1 MRKTWLSRNLILLTV
16 VSLTQDAASEL
27 LYPLLPI
34 LLTTVLGAAPIALGL
49 IEGAAEAAAGFAKLW
64 SGKYS
69 DRIGRKPFVAV
80 GYSLAGVGKAL
91 VVFASTWGQVLFG
104 RITDRIGKGIR
115 SAPRDALITD
125 SVAKEHLGK
134 AFGFHRMGDNLGA
147 VIGPLF
153 ALWGLII
160 FNDDVKKV
168 AVFAIIP
175 AILSAAL
182 TFLVKESYFPKREPS
197 IKKIKTSKVA
207 LSTPLKRTIA
217 LLVFIQLMNIPNI
230 LILLRL
236 SDIGFSTRSVVLLY
250 IFYNAVA
257 TLASIP
263 AGVIADRIKPQ
274 YAYAIGLS
282 AFGITYLLLGTS
294 NSHLLAIIAIGIYG
308 LFPAFTDGV
317 GKSWIGKLSTKT
329 ERGRSQGI
337 YQASMNFAVLGA
349 GIWGG
354 ALWRKSDFELPLV
367 MAGVGALIGVL
378 LLLLRYSAITSSTD
392 ETRRSIS

>member
-1 MRKTWLSRNLILLTV
+1 MRKSWLSRNLILLTL

-34 LLTTVLGAAPIALGL
+34 LLTTVLGAAPIALGM

-91 VVFASTWGQVLFG
+91 VVFSATWGQVLIG

-125 SVAKEHLGK
+125 SVEKEHLGK

-147 VIGPLF
+147 VIGPFF
-153 ALWGLII
+153 ALWGLVI
-160 FNDDVKKV
+160 FHDDVRKV

-182 TFLVKESYFPKREPS
+182 TFFVKESYFPKQEPV
-197 IKKIKTSKVA
+197 KVKVKSPKVS
-207 LSTPLKRTIA
+207 LSAPLKRTIA
-217 LLVFIQLMNIPNI
+217 LLVFIQLMNIPDI

-257 TLASIP
+257 TIASMP
-263 AGVIADRIKPQ
+263 AGIIADRIKPQ

-294 NSHLLAIIAIGIYG
+294 NNHLLAITALGIYG

-329 ERGRSQGI
+329 ERGRSQGV
-337 YQASMNFAVLGA
+337 YQASMNFAILGA

-354 ALWRKSDFELPLV
+354 ALWRKNDFELPLV
-367 MAGVGALIGVL
+367 MAGIGALIGVL
-378 LLLLRYSAITSSTD
+378 LLLLSYSAITSSTD

>member
-1 MRKTWLSRNLILLTV
+1 MRKTWLTRNLVILTL

-80 GYSLAGVGKAL
+80 GYSLAGIGKAL
-91 VVFASTWGQVLFG
+91 VVFSMSWGQVLFG
-104 RITDRIGKGIR
+104 RVTDRIGKGIR

-160 FNDDVKKV
+160 FHDDVRKV

-182 TFLVKESYFPKREPS
+182 TFFVKESFFPKT
-197 IKKIKTSKVA
+197 KKIIEKVKA
-207 LSTPLKRTIA
+207 PKVSLSAPLKRTIA
-217 LLVFIQLMNIPNI
+217 LLVFIQLMNIPDV

-236 SDIGFSTRSVVLLY
+236 SNIGFSTRNVVLLY

-257 TLASIP
+257 TIASIP
-263 AGVIADRIKPQ
+263 AGIIADRIKPQ
-274 YAYAIGLS
+274 FAYAIGLS
-282 AFGITYLLLGTS
+282 AFGIAYLLLGTS
-294 NSHLLAIIAIGIYG
+294 KNHLLAVIALGIYG

-317 GKSWIGKLSTKT
+317 GKSWIGKLSNKT
-329 ERGRSQGI
+329 ERGRAQGL

-354 ALWRKSDFELPLV
+354 ALWRKSEFELPLV
-367 MAGVGALIGVL
+367 MAGIGAFIGVL
-378 LLLLRYSAITSSTD
+378 ILLMRYSAITSSTD
-392 ETRRSIS
+392 ETLRSIS

>member
-1 MRKTWLSRNLILLTV
+1 
-16 VSLTQDAASEL
+16 
-27 LYPLLPI
+27 
-34 LLTTVLGAAPIALGL
+34 
-49 IEGAAEAAAGFAKLW
+49 
-64 SGKYS
+64 
-69 DRIGRKPFVAV
+69 
-80 GYSLAGVGKAL
+80 
-91 VVFASTWGQVLFG
+91 
-104 RITDRIGKGIR
+104 
-115 SAPRDALITD
+115 
-125 SVAKEHLGK
+125 
-134 AFGFHRMGDNLGA
+134 MGDNLGA

-182 TFLVKESYFPKREPS
+182 TFFVKESYFPKREPS
-197 IKKIKTSKVA
+197 IKKIKASKVA

-282 AFGITYLLLGTS
+282 AFGITYILLGTS
-294 NSHLLAIIAIGIYG
+294 NNHLLAIIAIGIYG